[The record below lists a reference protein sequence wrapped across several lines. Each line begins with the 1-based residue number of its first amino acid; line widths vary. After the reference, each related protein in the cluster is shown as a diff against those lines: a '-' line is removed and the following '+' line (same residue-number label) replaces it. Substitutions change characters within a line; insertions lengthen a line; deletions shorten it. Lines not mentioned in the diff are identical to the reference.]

1 MEFKDNEVNNWINGM
16 SKEPNKNNKPRIVDD
31 AGVDIET
38 GKSAMP
44 SMTVDRAQPKITEDE
59 MSLNQELMII
69 LMEECGELIQACSKA
84 IRCNSY
90 YRNEK
95 LVEEVGDVMCMLE
108 LLEENNII
116 NWTEVDERVFK
127 KKKKLMR
134 WSNIYNK

>member
-1 MEFKDNEVNNWINGM
+1 MEIKKTKSIN
-16 SKEPNKNNKPRIVDD
+16 KKLDY
-31 AGVDIET
+31 ET
-38 GKSAMP
+38 ELL
-44 SMTVDRAQPKITEDE
+44 VIT
-59 MSLNQELMII
+59 
-69 LMEECGELIQACSKA
+69 MEECGEMIEACSKA

-116 NWTEVDERVFK
+116 NWTDVDERVFK